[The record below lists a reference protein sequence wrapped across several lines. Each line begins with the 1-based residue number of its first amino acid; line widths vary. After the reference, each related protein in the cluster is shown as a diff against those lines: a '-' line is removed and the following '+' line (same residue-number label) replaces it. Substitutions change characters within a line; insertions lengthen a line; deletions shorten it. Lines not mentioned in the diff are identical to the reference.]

1 MAGKGEAGGV
11 RKQGKVR
18 KTGGR
23 GMLGG
28 LAPAVDG
35 FLQWTGSCS
44 GRVSAA
50 DGFLQWTGSCSG
62 RVSVVDGFL

>member
-1 MAGKGEAGGV
+1 MAGKGEAGRV

-35 FLQWTGSCS
+35 FLQ
-44 GRVSAA
+44 RM
-50 DGFLQWTGSCSG
+50 GSCSG
-62 RVSVVDGFL
+62 RVSVADRPLQRIGPCGGL

>member
-35 FLQWTGSCS
+35 FLQRTGSCS
-44 GRVSAA
+44 GRVPAV
-50 DGFLQWTGSCSG
+50 DRPLQRIGPCG
-62 RVSVVDGFL
+62 GL